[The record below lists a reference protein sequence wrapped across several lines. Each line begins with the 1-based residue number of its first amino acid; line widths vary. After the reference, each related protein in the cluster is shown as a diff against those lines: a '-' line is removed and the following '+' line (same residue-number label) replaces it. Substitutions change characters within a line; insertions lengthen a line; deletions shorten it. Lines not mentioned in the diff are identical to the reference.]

1 MQISGKNLDL
11 MAEAI
16 ELALA
21 ELHNQ
26 IATCPDVIRFA
37 DDIEEIEIKQNQ
49 LLRLQQRILTKQGR
63 KYHE

>member
-21 ELHNQ
+21 ELHIQ
-26 IATCPDVIRFA
+26 IATCPDVIKFA

>member
-11 MAEAI
+11 VAETI

-26 IATCPDVIRFA
+26 IATCPDVIKFA